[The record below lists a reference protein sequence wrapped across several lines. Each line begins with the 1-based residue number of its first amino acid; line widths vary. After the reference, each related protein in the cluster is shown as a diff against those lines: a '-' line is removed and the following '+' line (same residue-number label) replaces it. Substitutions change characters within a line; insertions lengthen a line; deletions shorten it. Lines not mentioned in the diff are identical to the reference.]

1 MNKMT
6 LMHITQ
12 EIPRDAYPMDKGNVL
27 KGNKL
32 LN

>member
-1 MNKMT
+1 MNKM
-6 LMHITQ
+6 ITQ
-12 EIPRDAYPMDKGNVL
+12 EFPRDAYAVDKGNVL